1 MIFTNGKYWKNK
13 KNKHKEQLRNID
25 DVVMQI
31 MRQLFEN
38 MKGAPEEEEYKQSNK
53 PESFLDCDKTK
64 WIQQMKIWLMKQG
77 LPLTESYKKTNGGK
91 GIVQAKTLLYVEHLI
106 DYLVRLKET
115 DVNEIAKDIWGIEK
129 LDIEVKQDLTRVTKI
144 INFKEIRQPDLKE
157 EIKKAVYGLVK
168 NLRKKIEENLEEP
181 YYIETIRGVGYR
193 FRA

>member
-1 MIFTNGKYWKNK
+1 
-13 KNKHKEQLRNID
+13 
-25 DVVMQI
+25 
-31 MRQLFEN
+31 
-38 MKGAPEEEEYKQSNK
+38 
-53 PESFLDCDKTK
+53 
-64 WIQQMKIWLMKQG
+64 MKIWLMKQG
-77 LPLTESYKKTNGGK
+77 LTLTESYKKTNGGK